1 MAAMACVRAAAAVG
15 LNGPAATDSVVG
27 VEPAAAA
34 AAASA
39 LMAIGAEMG
48 GVPGATTAAT
58 TPFWYGD
65 TLLS

>member
-1 MAAMACVRAAAAVG
+1 MACVRAAAAVG

-27 VEPAAAA
+27 VEPAAA

>member
-15 LNGPAATDSVVG
+15 LNCAEAIGSVVG
-27 VEPAAAA
+27 GELAA

-48 GVPGATTAAT
+48 GVAMAAPAAAAA
-58 TPFWYGD
+58 PFWYGD
-65 TLLS
+65 TLLN

>member
-27 VEPAAAA
+27 VEPAA